1 MGRRLPTKQ
10 SGHKICIVCEGDEEY
25 DYVSRLKELQVWSR
39 QYSVKPKNAGS
50 IDNIAAIYQDAYT
63 NDNYEAVLIFCDTEL
78 APYEQ
83 YNRLKGKLTELFGTV
98 EAAAAVIFFCNPCTM
113 QIILSHFEKVRLKSN
128 QKSTNR
134 QIIERLTS
142 VKDYRATEQQR
153 GAITKKITA
162 ENYLLLKDNLKGL
175 SSEDNEIPS
184 TNFLKLL
191 SCLESNDIGWIK
203 ELSKLLESE
212 G

>member
-83 YNRLKGKLTELFGTV
+83 YNRLKGKLTELFGTEQRV
-98 EAAAAVIFFCNPCTM
+98 PWRSFWGALSLRTKIKNRLLGSIWQRRRSLPKKFLCMMSPEDTAVWSLNLTDFRRRKAESPVSWLFSPNIPGRSTCQIFISRTREGFP
-113 QIILSHFEKVRLKSN
+113 LW
-128 QKSTNR
+128 
-134 QIIERLTS
+134 
-142 VKDYRATEQQR
+142 R
-153 GAITKKITA
+153 GIYT
-162 ENYLLLKDNLKGL
+162 LG
-175 SSEDNEIPS
+175 
-184 TNFLKLL
+184 
-191 SCLESNDIGWIK
+191 G
-203 ELSKLLESE
+203 
-212 G
+212 

>member
-25 DYVSRLKELQVWSR
+25 DYLSRLKELQVWSK

-83 YNRLKGKLTELFGTV
+83 YNRLKGKLTEL
-98 EAAAAVIFFCNPCTM
+98 
-113 QIILSHFEKVRLKSN
+113 LRS
-128 QKSTNR
+128 
-134 QIIERLTS
+134 
-142 VKDYRATEQQR
+142 
-153 GAITKKITA
+153 
-162 ENYLLLKDNLKGL
+162 
-175 SSEDNEIPS
+175 
-184 TNFLKLL
+184 
-191 SCLESNDIGWIK
+191 
-203 ELSKLLESE
+203 
-212 G
+212 

>member
-83 YNRLKGKLTELFGTV
+83 YNKLKGKLTELFGTS

-128 QKSTNR
+128 QKSANR
-134 QIIERLTS
+134 PIIERLTS
-142 VKDYRATEQQR
+142 VKDYRAIKQQR

-162 ENYLLLKDNLKGL
+162 ENYALLKDNIKDL
-175 SSEDNEIPS
+175 SLRDKEVPS
-184 TNFLKLL
+184 SNFCGYCCILRTMILV
-191 SCLESNDIGWIK
+191 G
-203 ELSKLLESE
+203 
-212 G
+212 